1 VTGVWLGDF
10 HALLDCVG
18 RGIDVA
24 GVRRG
29 VDGLGREDNKVP
41 RDADSGEGD
50 GEDATAEDEGSVIF
64 FAIFFAGVA
73 ERGTAGGTGAGQPAL

>member
-10 HALLDCVG
+10 HALPDCVG

-41 RDADSGEGD
+41 WDADAGEGD